1 MASRWADWSP
11 AGFETD
17 PTPGDPALVDG
28 LSSHLTKWAG
38 KLEGQAKAADDLV
51 NTGLEAAAWSGLA
64 ADVFRDRLRTLAD
77 AARVASSQHT
87 AGSAAA
93 TTWRASMKTSQ
104 DAADTALQDAEDA
117 QADVEEAQDKLAT
130 LSAEHAAL
138 LLVAEALQKAYASG
152 AESSRSKM
160 LDARRKEQDSEDKL
174 IKVRSTIE
182 DAQERLDDAR
192 KRATLAK
199 YEYDAAEKTFA
210 TALDDALHGAMPAI
224 PAQQLASFGM
234 AVSKLSAIPGS
245 ASVNAS
251 LMDTLTTLTPDEL
264 RALIAQDPEIV
275 QRFWEHP
282 PSPDKAAAWW
292 KRLLPEQQAAFQAA
306 APEILGNLAG
316 LPYGVRNT
324 CNLAAYE
331 SATKRD
337 DLTPEQR
344 KVLTALAK
352 VLRDKAASL
361 VCFNLDASVPMVAV
375 GYGDLDTADTVTW
388 AAPGMQSDATDGT
401 TGWSRAAWNLYDQQR
416 LLDGGRSH
424 GVVGWLGYDT
434 PDLVSVNNPALAQ
447 DGAWRFANELDGTHA
462 ARAGKLPYVGV
473 VAHSYGT
480 TMAANALTHTKYPV
494 DSFTMLG
501 SAGIDADTVHSLADL
516 HVKKTGGVQAIY
528 TTSAQ
533 LDFLAPFGSAMG
545 GRAQPNPEAAQSPGA
560 WAAPTVGWLNPPK
573 TMTGAQS
580 FSSEGATLP
589 SGQVLKPTQ
598 GHSPIGE
605 NVGPNLLNGIAP
617 EGHGYLDRDTESLY
631 NAALTTIGLP
641 GDVVGGLRSTK

>member
-1 MASRWADWSP
+1 MGSRSADWSP
-11 AGFETD
+11 AGFEAD
-17 PTPGDPALVDG
+17 PTPGDPGLVDA

-77 AARVASSQHT
+77 AARVASSQHST
-87 AGSAAA
+87 GASAAK
-93 TTWRASMKTSQ
+93 TWLGSLTTSQ
-104 DAADTALQDAEDA
+104 DLADTALQDAEDA
-117 QADVEEAQDKLAT
+117 QADLEEAQEKLAT
-130 LSAEHAAL
+130 LGAEHAAL
-138 LLVAEALQKAYASG
+138 LLVADALQKAYATGTEPSY
-152 AESSRSKM
+152 RKM
-160 LDARRKEQDSEDKL
+160 LDARRKEQDAEDKL
-174 IKVRSTIE
+174 VKVRSTIE

-224 PAQQLASFGM
+224 PAPQLAAFGT
-234 AVSKLSAIPGS
+234 AVSKLSAIPAS

-282 PSPDKAAAWW
+282 PSPDKAATWW

-316 LPYGVRNT
+316 LPYAVRKT
-324 CNLAAYE
+324 CNVAAFE
-331 SATKRD
+331 NAKKRD

-344 KVLTALAK
+344 KVLAALEKALA
-352 VLRDKAASL
+352 RESASL
-361 VCFNLDASVPMVAV
+361 VCFNLGASVPMVAV
-375 GYGDLDTADTVTW
+375 GYGDLDTADTITW
-388 AAPGMQSDATDGT
+388 AVPGMNTDATDPDAIKN
-401 TGWSRAAWNLYDQQR
+401 WSQAAWNLYDEQQKR
-416 LLDGGRSH
+416 DPGRSH
-424 GVVGWLGYDT
+424 GVIGWLGYDT
-434 PDLVSVNNPALAQ
+434 PDLLTVNNPALAQ

-462 ARAGKLPYVGV
+462 TRAGNLPFVGL

-501 SAGIDADTVHSLADL
+501 SAGIDLDTVHSFADL

-533 LDFLAPFGSAMG
+533 RDFLAPFGSAMG

-605 NVGPNLLNGIAP
+605 NVGPNGA
-617 EGHGYLDRDTESLY
+617 
-631 NAALTTIGLP
+631 
-641 GDVVGGLRSTK
+641 